1 MPTNRIFKS
10 EEGKTKVLDR
20 YNQILS
26 FFPVSKRYVDTIYG
40 KTFALEAGS
49 PENPAVILL
58 HGSCSN
64 SAFWIGDIL
73 ALAEKYHVFAL
84 DIIGEAGNSA
94 QYRPDPSSGEH
105 ALWLGEAL
113 DGLRIDRAII
123 IGNSFGGWLAL
134 QFASRYPS
142 RVATLVLTAS
152 SGIVPARPAFIA
164 RSVAA
169 LEEKGDSVHALGGDA
184 LGGAG
189 IPPEALAFMNLIL
202 ENFNPMTGDLPV
214 CTDDQLRRLT
224 MPVLFIAGEDDAVID
239 AQNSAKRLSDLL
251 PNARIHLIANCGH
264 VIAGASGIILP
275 YLNGDR
281 EV

>member
-20 YNQILS
+20 YNEILS
-26 FFPVSKRYVDTIYG
+26 FFPVSKRYVDTTYG

-202 ENFNPMTGDLPV
+202 ENFNPVTGDLPV